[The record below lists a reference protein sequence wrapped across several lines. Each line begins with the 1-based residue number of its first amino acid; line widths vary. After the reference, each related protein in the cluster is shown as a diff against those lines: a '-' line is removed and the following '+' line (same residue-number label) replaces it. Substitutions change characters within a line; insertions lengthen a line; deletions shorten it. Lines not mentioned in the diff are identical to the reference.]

1 MNEVMKPA
9 GEEVERAEARSNAY
23 VVDELPHF
31 RRWSSSGGE
40 GGEGEAS
47 GAQGSGRCCSRS
59 SFVSQGQPPPGRGY
73 FRPDFNFRKVEMRG
87 EVAVV

>member
-1 MNEVMKPA
+1 VNEVMKAA
-9 GEEVERAEARSNAY
+9 GGDVERAEVCSKAY
-23 VVDELPHF
+23 VVDELLHL

-40 GGEGEAS
+40 GGEGEAG

-73 FRPDFNFRKVEMRG
+73 FRPNLNFRKVKMRG
-87 EVAVV
+87 EAVVV